1 MKGRIKSRLTA
12 LAALLAL
19 ALSGQSSWAA
29 QNSAAAQG
37 NDFLSSIQQIEVK
50 QIDFPAPTRR
60 AQTSSAS
67 RAQINDLQQEIARL
81 KKQLKAA
88 EQEKKSLSAPGDLQA
103 QNAQLLKDNSALAKE
118 NDRLSR
124 NLQSAQREQGA
135 TSTQQAA
142 RIEVL
147 EQKTAELQAAL
158 TSKTTELAQLKK
170 ASASHS
176 TSESTLQKQ
185 IARLE
190 TEKAAIAERNAQ
202 DSARVNRDMQ
212 ALRNELNKRADELVA
227 LKTTG
232 DKRAQSESALQ
243 KQLAQLQQEKATLT
257 AQNEKSVG
265 ALNNKAQTL
274 QAELDKRT
282 AELAALKKAGAEHTQ
297 SQSTLEKQLAQ
308 LEQEKVKFT
317 AQNEKNVDALNNK
330 AQALQAELDKR
341 AAELAALKKA
351 GAEHTQ
357 SQSALE
363 KQLAQLQQEKA
374 TLTAQNEKSVGALNN
389 KAQALQAELD
399 KRAAELAALKK
410 AGAEHTQSQSALE
423 KQLAQLEEEK
433 ATLTAQNEKNV
444 SALNNKAQTLQAE
457 LDKRAAELAALK
469 KAGTEHTQSQSALE
483 KQLAQLEQE
492 KTALAAQNNMLLK
505 TSTLS
510 KEEKEKLQK
519 AQAEQTAL
527 LQKNQA
533 AEAALKA
540 QIATL
545 TEKLNAST
553 TLAAST
559 QEKATSLATELASV
573 KGSQSDKEKAL
584 QSQLQ
589 QAAQLAAAKETL
601 NKQLTAAQTD
611 IATLKQALA
620 DKESRLQQSDNAL
633 ASLKEES
640 QSVKALSTASATSQQ
655 KAQAELEALKRA
667 NEELNGKLASLNADA
682 AAQKAQAEKEKADLL
697 AQTEKLKA
705 DAAAQTQAQTASK
718 TAPEV
723 SAATLKDKANKQS
736 YANGVMF
743 SRLVQKSMDQM
754 ADLGIKTNLP
764 ILLAGIKDGLAQ
776 KVAVEPK
783 ALLSL
788 HESMLKE
795 LSSREEKKYQTGI
808 DKLEKVTAQKKLLK
822 RNKSLFF
829 VQTKAGKK
837 AIAPGETIN
846 VTFKEETLEGRVL
859 NNNANVPVLYDEN
872 LPYIFQQA
880 LELGKR
886 GGIME
891 VYCFAG
897 DLYNPDTM
905 PPDLFNYSLMKLTV
919 TISAGK

>member
-1 MKGRIKSRLTA
+1 MKGRINSRLTA

-29 QNSAAAQG
+29 QNSVAAQG

-50 QIDFPAPTRR
+50 QMDFPEPTRR
-60 AQTSSAS
+60 AQTPSAS

-103 QNAQLLKDNSALAKE
+103 QNTQLLKDNSALAKE

-124 NLQSAQREQGA
+124 SLQSAQREQGA

-158 TSKTTELAQLKK
+158 ASKTTELAQLKK

-176 TSESTLQKQ
+176 ASESTLQKQ

-202 DSARVNRDMQ
+202 DSARFNRDMQ

-232 DKRAQSESALQ
+232 DKHAQSESALQ
-243 KQLAQLQQEKATLT
+243 KQLAQLAQDKAALA
-257 AQNEKSVG
+257 AQNEKNVG
-265 ALNNKAQTL
+265 ALNSKAQAL
-274 QAELDKRT
+274 QAELDKRA
-282 AELAALKKAGAEHTQ
+282 AELAALKQAGAEHSQ
-297 SQSTLEKQLAQ
+297 SQSALEKQLAQ
-308 LEQEKVKFT
+308 LEREKAALA
-317 AQNEKNVDALNNK
+317 AQNAHDVDALNNK
-330 AQALQAELDKR
+330 TQALQAELDKR

-351 GAEHTQ
+351 GAEH
-357 SQSALE
+357 S
-363 KQLAQLQQEKA
+363 
-374 TLTAQNEKSVGALNN
+374 
-389 KAQALQAELD
+389 
-399 KRAAELAALKK
+399 
-410 AGAEHTQSQSALE
+410 
-423 KQLAQLEEEK
+423 
-433 ATLTAQNEKNV
+433 
-444 SALNNKAQTLQAE
+444 
-457 LDKRAAELAALK
+457 
-469 KAGTEHTQSQSALE
+469 QSQSALE

-492 KTALAAQNNMLLK
+492 KTALTAQNEKSVGALNKQLAQLEQDKAALAEQNSMLLK

-589 QAAQLAAAKETL
+589 QAAQLTAAKEAL

-611 IATLKQALA
+611 IATLKQTLA
-620 DKESRLQQSDNAL
+620 DKESRLQQSANAL
-633 ASLKEES
+633 AALKEES

-667 NEELNGKLASLNADA
+667 NEELNGKLASLNADT

-705 DAAAQTQAQTASK
+705 DAAAQTLAASK

-723 SAATLKDKANKQS
+723 SAATLKDKASKQS

-754 ADLGIKTNLP
+754 ADLGIKTNLS
-764 ILLAGIKDGLAQ
+764 LLLTGIKDGLAQ
-776 KVAVEPK
+776 KVAIEPK
-783 ALLSL
+783 VLLSL

-795 LSSREEKKYQTGI
+795 LSSREEKKYQAGI

-859 NNNANVPVLYDEN
+859 NNNANVPVTYDEN

-886 GGIME
+886 GGVME

>member
-1 MKGRIKSRLTA
+1 KKAGAEHS
-12 LAALLAL
+12 
-19 ALSGQSSWAA
+19 QS
-29 QNSAAAQG
+29 Q
-37 NDFLSSIQQIEVK
+37 
-50 QIDFPAPTRR
+50 
-60 AQTSSAS
+60 
-67 RAQINDLQQEIARL
+67 
-81 KKQLKAA
+81 
-88 EQEKKSLSAPGDLQA
+88 
-103 QNAQLLKDNSALAKE
+103 SALE
-118 NDRLSR
+118 
-124 NLQSAQREQGA
+124 
-135 TSTQQAA
+135 
-142 RIEVL
+142 
-147 EQKTAELQAAL
+147 
-158 TSKTTELAQLKK
+158 
-170 ASASHS
+170 
-176 TSESTLQKQ
+176 
-185 IARLE
+185 
-190 TEKAAIAERNAQ
+190 
-202 DSARVNRDMQ
+202 
-212 ALRNELNKRADELVA
+212 
-227 LKTTG
+227 
-232 DKRAQSESALQ
+232 
-243 KQLAQLQQEKATLT
+243 KQLAQLEQEKATLT

-265 ALNNKAQTL
+265 ALN
-274 QAELDKRT
+274 
-282 AELAALKKAGAEHTQ
+282 
-297 SQSTLEKQLAQ
+297 KQLAQ
-308 LEQEKVKFT
+308 LEQ
-317 AQNEKNVDALNNK
+317 
-330 AQALQAELDKR
+330 DK
-341 AAELAALKKA
+341 AAL
-351 GAEHTQ
+351 AE
-357 SQSALE
+357 
-363 KQLAQLQQEKA
+363 
-374 TLTAQNEKSVGALNN
+374 QNS
-389 KAQALQAELD
+389 
-399 KRAAELAALKK
+399 
-410 AGAEHTQSQSALE
+410 
-423 KQLAQLEEEK
+423 
-433 ATLTAQNEKNV
+433 
-444 SALNNKAQTLQAE
+444 
-457 LDKRAAELAALK
+457 
-469 KAGTEHTQSQSALE
+469 
-483 KQLAQLEQE
+483 
-492 KTALAAQNNMLLK
+492 MLLK

-589 QAAQLAAAKETL
+589 QAAQLAAAKEAL

-611 IATLKQALA
+611 IATLKQTLA
-620 DKESRLQQSDNAL
+620 DKESRLQQSANAL
-633 ASLKEES
+633 AALKEES
-640 QSVKALSTASATSQQ
+640 QSAKALSTASATSQQ

-667 NEELNGKLASLNADA
+667 NEELNGKLASLNADT

-705 DAAAQTQAQTASK
+705 DAAAQAQTLTASK

-776 KVAVEPK
+776 KVAIEPK
-783 ALLSL
+783 VLLSL

-795 LSSREEKKYQTGI
+795 LSSREEKKYQAGI

-859 NNNANVPVLYDEN
+859 NNNANVPVTYDEN

-886 GGIME
+886 GGVME